1 VGRDENNDN
10 QKSPRRSEPLFVP
23 KRIGVGWTFN
33 WNNPWSIIII
43 VAVVVLGIGGIIV
56 QVLLQ
61 HP

>member
-10 QKSPRRSEPLFVP
+10 QKSLHRSEPLFVP

-43 VAVVVLGIGGIIV
+43 VTVVVLGIGGIIF
-56 QVLLQ
+56 QVLSQ
-61 HP
+61 YP